1 MVNFYAMNRNTA
13 YNISFLLAVL
23 AGATCYFFPI
33 PFVLTLANTIS
44 ELFLNMLKLISLP
57 MIFLAIVSTL
67 TQMKNLKEAGWLLRK
82 ILKYTLITTLIS
94 SAIGLTLFTALKPTH
109 RATTTE
115 LLAPVNAP
123 GSYLSFLRKI
133 IPDNI
138 LQPFIENNILAMAFI
153 ATIISI
159 AILKTPHEKS
169 ETVKHFFQGLFEAF
183 LKITSALIFL
193 MPVAMFAFITQFS
206 ESISTQKGQIKE
218 LFLYGLCVIGANLIQ
233 GIIILPL
240 ILKIKKRS
248 PLKVFK
254 AMMPALIMA
263 FFSKSSNGTLPLT
276 LECAQNRLKLSEKTS
291 KFSLPLCSVINMNG
305 CAAFI
310 LITVLFVCTSH
321 GITFSYG
328 QMILWIFI
336 STLAAVGNAG
346 VPMGCF
352 FLTSTFLV
360 GMGVPLHTLGII
372 LPLYSIFDMVE
383 TMLNVWSDCSI
394 TTIVDYEVTTQKQNV
409 PSKAFLSQIAN

>member
-1 MVNFYAMNRNTA
+1 MNRNTA
-13 YNISFLLAVL
+13 YNISFLLAVF
-23 AGATCYFFPI
+23 AGAICYFFPI
-33 PFVLTLANTIS
+33 PFVLSLANTIS

-67 TQMKNLKEAGWLLRK
+67 TQMKSLKEAGWLLKK

-94 SAIGLTLFTALKPTH
+94 AAIGLTLFTTLRPTDPP
-109 RATTTE
+109 TTIEPLTR
-115 LLAPVNAP
+115 VNAP
-123 GSYLSFLRKI
+123 GSYLSFLKKI

-138 LQPFIENNILAMAFI
+138 LQPFIENNVLAMAFI
-153 ATIISI
+153 ATILSI

-193 MPVAMFAFITQFS
+193 MPIAMFSFTAQFT

-233 GIIILPL
+233 GIIILPI
-240 ILKIKKRS
+240 ILKIKKIS
-248 PLKVFK
+248 PVKVFK

-276 LECAQNRLKLSEKTS
+276 LQCAQNRLKLSEKTS

-310 LITVLFVCTSH
+310 LITVLFVSNSH
-321 GITFSYG
+321 GITFSLG

-372 LPLYSIFDMVE
+372 LPLYSLFDMVE

-394 TTIVDYEVTTQKQNV
+394 TTIVDYEVAAKKQSPTFEAPLQQAVN
-409 PSKAFLSQIAN
+409 

>member
-1 MVNFYAMNRNTA
+1 MNRNAA
-13 YNISFLLAVL
+13 YNISLLIAIL
-23 AGATCYFFPI
+23 AGSLCYLSPI

-67 TQMKNLKEAGWLLRK
+67 TQMKNLKEAGWLLKK
-82 ILKYTLITTLIS
+82 IVKYTLITTLIS
-94 SAIGLTLFTALKPTH
+94 AAVGLTLFIFIKPIHSVTI
-109 RATTTE
+109 TE
-115 LLAPVNAP
+115 PLSNLNAH
-123 GSYLSFLRKI
+123 GSYLSFLKKI

-138 LQPFIENNILAMAFI
+138 LQPFIESNVLSMAFI
-153 ATIISI
+153 ATILSV
-159 AILKTPHEKS
+159 AILKTPDEKS
-169 ETVKHFFQGLFEAF
+169 ETVKKFFQGLFEA
-183 LKITSALIFL
+183 LLTITSALIFL
-193 MPVAMFAFITQFS
+193 MPIAMFAFTVQFI
-206 ESISTQKGQIKE
+206 ESISNQKGQLKE
-218 LFLYGLCVIGANLIQ
+218 LFFYGLCVIGANIIQ
-233 GIIILPL
+233 GTIVLPL
-240 ILKIKKRS
+240 ILKIKKLS
-248 PLKVFK
+248 PIKVFK

-276 LECAQNRLKLSEKTS
+276 LKCAQNRLKISEKTS
-291 KFSLPLCSVINMNG
+291 RFSLPLCSVINMNG

-310 LITVLFVCTSH
+310 LITVLFISTSH
-321 GITFSYG
+321 GITFSLG

-360 GMGVPLHTLGII
+360 GMGVPLQTLGII
-372 LPLYSIFDMVE
+372 LPLYSLFDMVE

-394 TTIVDYEVTTQKQNV
+394 TSIVDYEVTAHNKKQ
-409 PSKAFLSQIAN
+409 SATSEAFISQPVN